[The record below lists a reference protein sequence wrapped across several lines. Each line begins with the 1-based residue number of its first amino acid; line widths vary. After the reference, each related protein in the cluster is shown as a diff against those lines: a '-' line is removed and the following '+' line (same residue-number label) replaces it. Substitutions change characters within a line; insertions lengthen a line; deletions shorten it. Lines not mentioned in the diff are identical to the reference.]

1 MSDSPFR
8 EILGVPADATRDQIR
23 RAYRQRVMENH
34 PDRFPPERKALQELA
49 TVALTE
55 AYNALMSSSAARVE
69 AGGAEGG
76 PAPRGTGLRK
86 DGRHGAEPRS
96 APPGRSTEK
105 TARAP
110 ASSAAGRSTPTSA
123 LALPRDPA
131 YAYYKQGFINFSL
144 AIHGIA
150 AVNRKIAAGRSI
162 PTRRRF
168 NTAEYFGTSLSYL
181 RAAHGYF
188 SRVAEEYPESVWT
201 ADARFKLR
209 RIEGLTAIYRRIL
222 GNMRA
227 RWAPGAKPGSHEK
240 KAERT

>member
-1 MSDSPFR
+1 MSDSSFR
-8 EILGVPADATRDQIR
+8 EILGVPGDATREQIR
-23 RAYRQRVMENH
+23 QAYRQRVMENH

-49 TVALTE
+49 TIALTE
-55 AYNALMSSSAARVE
+55 AYNALMSSAAARVE
-69 AGGAEGG
+69 ADAAEGG
-76 PAPRGTGLRK
+76 TVPRGTGRRK
-86 DGRHGAEPRS
+86 AEPPSEPRS
-96 APPGRSTEK
+96 APPRRPAGK
-105 TARAP
+105 TTGAP
-110 ASSAAGRSTPTSA
+110 SSAGAWRSEPSSA

-181 RAAHGYF
+181 RAAHGDF

-227 RWAPGAKPGSHEK
+227 RWAPGARPGSHEK
-240 KAERT
+240 KVERT

>member
-1 MSDSPFR
+1 MSNSTFR
-8 EILGVPADATRDQIR
+8 EILGVPADATREQIR

-34 PDRFPPERKALQELA
+34 PDRFPPDRKALQELA
-49 TVALTE
+49 TIALTE
-55 AYNALMSSSAARVE
+55 AYTALMSSASARVE
-69 AGGAEGG
+69 AGAAESPSARTEHRAQRPYPVA
-76 PAPRGTGLRK
+76 PAP
-86 DGRHGAEPRS
+86 A
-96 APPGRSTEK
+96 
-105 TARAP
+105 
-110 ASSAAGRSTPTSA
+110 SA

-168 NTAEYFGTSLSYL
+168 NTVEYFGTSLSYL

-188 SRVAEEYPESVWT
+188 TRVAEEYPDSVWT

-240 KAERT
+240 KARGT